1 MNLSQAQERMDMTF
15 SHETELHDKIEE
27 LSKLEQRLC
36 GLSKQQDDIL
46 DPEEEADPIIE
57 TDTEKAERIAEFG
70 TGDADDVKPYERR
83 EDDDSMITPAN
94 IR

>member
-1 MNLSQAQERMDMTF
+1 MNLVQAQERMNMTF

-27 LSKLEQRLC
+27 LAKLEQRLC

-46 DPEEEADPIIE
+46 DPEEDADPIIE
-57 TDTEKAERIAEFG
+57 TDAEKAERIAEFG
-70 TGDADDVKPYERR
+70 TGDTYDVKPYERR
-83 EDDDSMITPAN
+83 DDDDSMITPAT